1 MTELQAH
8 VKGKKKEKITQI
20 LETGKEFVTQ
30 HENSLI
36 QIRKIKK
43 QLFDLCEQIAA
54 KEQE

>member
-1 MTELQAH
+1 MTELQTH

-20 LETGKEFVTQ
+20 LETGKDFVTQ
-30 HENSLI
+30 HENSMI

-43 QLFDLCEQIAA
+43 QLFELCEQIAA